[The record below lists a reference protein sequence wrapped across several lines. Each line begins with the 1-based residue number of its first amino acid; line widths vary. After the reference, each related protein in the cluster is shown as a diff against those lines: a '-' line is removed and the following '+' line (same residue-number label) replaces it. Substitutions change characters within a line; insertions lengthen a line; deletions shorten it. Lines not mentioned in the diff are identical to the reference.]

1 MPKSNSNP
9 FQTLSVAFQK
19 GGIYFVLVILVLA
32 IGAIS
37 PSFLSIANLSNV
49 LQIASVR
56 AIIALGVGS
65 ILITK
70 GTDLSSGR
78 IVGLTA
84 CIAASIMQ
92 KPDYPARMF
101 PDLPQLS
108 LIIPFIAV
116 LIVGVAIGVINGLVI
131 SSFKIPPFIATLG
144 MMIIV
149 WGVASIY
156 TDAKPIGGL
165 RADFTGMA
173 TGSTMG
179 IPHLIIFAG
188 IITLLV
194 WFLLNKLVLGK
205 YIYSIGGNEAAARVS
220 GVNVQWTLVK
230 TYAIGGALY
239 GIAGLLLAA
248 RTGGATNNYATSY
261 ELDAIAACTIGGVST
276 AGGIGTVS
284 GILTGVLI
292 FEVLSNGLVI
302 LGVSPYWQQIIKG
315 VIIIA
320 AIAFD
325 VRKYSGFRMEKVP
338 VAAVK
343 EEKSE

>member
-1 MPKSNSNP
+1 MSEKNHLLSNFSRL
-9 FQTLSVAFQK
+9 FQR
-19 GGIYFVLVILVLA
+19 GGIYLVLVLLVLG

-37 PSFLSIANLSNV
+37 PSFLSFANLSNV

-108 LIIPFIAV
+108 LIVPLIAV
-116 LIVGVAIGVINGLVI
+116 IVVGTLVGVVNGLVI
-131 SSFKIPPFIATLG
+131 STFKIPPFIATLG

-149 WGVASIY
+149 WGFASIY

-165 RADFTGMA
+165 RSDFTGMA
-173 TGSTMG
+173 TGNTFG
-179 IPHLIIFAG
+179 VPNLIMFAVV
-188 IITLLV
+188 ITFLV
-194 WFLLNKLVLGK
+194 WFLLNKMVLGK

-220 GVNVQWTLVK
+220 GVNVNATLIK

-276 AGGIGTVS
+276 AGGIGSVS

-315 VIIIA
+315 IIIIA

-325 VRKYSGFRMEKVP
+325 VRKYSGFRLEKVP
-338 VAAVK
+338 SSPKK
-343 EEKSE
+343 EEAK